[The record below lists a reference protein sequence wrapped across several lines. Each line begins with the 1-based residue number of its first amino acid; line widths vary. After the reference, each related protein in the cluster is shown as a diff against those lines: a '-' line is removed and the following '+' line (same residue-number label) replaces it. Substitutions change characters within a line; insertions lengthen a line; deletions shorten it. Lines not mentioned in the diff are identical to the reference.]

1 MPDEQGDAP
10 VASWKR
16 MEVMQPV
23 LSESAQAEVAE
34 AGGTID
40 AEEYARR

>member
-1 MPDEQGDAP
+1 
-10 VASWKR
+10 
-16 MEVMQPV
+16 V

-40 AEEYARR
+40 AEEYARRRAAGEA